1 MQIGLYKSDTF
12 LLNYVDNSETTD
24 FNITSTTGVT
34 SNVYY
39 SFGLSND
46 QNMVVYY
53 WVSDDAFRTW
63 NLIHL

>member
-24 FNITSTTGVT
+24 FNITSTTGDT

-53 WVSDDAFRTW
+53 
-63 NLIHL
+63 